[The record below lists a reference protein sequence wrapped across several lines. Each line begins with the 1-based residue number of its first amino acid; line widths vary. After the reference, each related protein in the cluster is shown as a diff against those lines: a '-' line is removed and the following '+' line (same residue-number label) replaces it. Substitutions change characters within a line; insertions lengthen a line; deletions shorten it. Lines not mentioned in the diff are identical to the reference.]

1 MFKVG
6 DLVQWHEKLYIV
18 TCIDPKFI
26 RVMSIHDGEYTSA
39 FPPNWLTKVET
50 DNFCP
55 LHSSTNPL

>member
-6 DLVQWHEKLYIV
+6 DLVRWHEKLYIV
-18 TCIDPKFI
+18 TLIDPRFI
-26 RVMSIHDGEYTSA
+26 RVMSVHDGESTSA

-55 LHSSTNPL
+55 LQSSSDSL